1 MSEDVR
7 FKILNTIEQMCAQ
20 CVEHV
25 YRSSSAASLT
35 LNGHN
40 YPWNDKVDDGDR
52 REFTRYIY
60 VLSTVHRLV
69 RTRTR
74 MNLRELFYSHVNLF
88 HQQRTSD
95 AIVENIARHLS
106 VERRQLG
113 FVATAKGLC
122 VGTFFT
128 DRLHPSPHTCSVF

>member
-1 MSEDVR
+1 MSDDVR

-25 YRSSSAASLT
+25 YQSPSAAAASLT

-40 YPWNDKVDDGDR
+40 YPWNDKVDDRDR

-69 RTRTR
+69 RTRSR
-74 MNLRELFYSHVNLF
+74 MNLRELFYSHVDLF
-88 HQQRTSD
+88 HQQRISD
-95 AIVENIARHLS
+95 TIVEHVARHLS
-106 VERRQLG
+106 VDRRQLG

-122 VGTFFT
+122 AG
-128 DRLHPSPHTCSVF
+128 S